1 MDKKKLLLVEDEAI
15 IALEL
20 KTRLQM
26 MGDYVVQVVPTGH
39 EALAMMEEYHPD
51 LILMDMML
59 RGEMDGIETSTRI
72 RENHET
78 PVIYM
83 TGNSHLKTDP
93 RIEETKPYWF
103 LVKPVPD
110 FKLVELIREALDSRQ
125 N

>member
-1 MDKKKLLLVEDEAI
+1 MSQKKILLVEDEAI

-26 MGDYVVQVVPTGH
+26 MGEFSVKVVPSGH
-39 EALAMMEEYHPD
+39 EALLKSEEFKPD

-59 RGEMDGIETSTRI
+59 RGDLDGIETSTRI
-72 RENHET
+72 RESHDT

-83 TGNSHLKTDP
+83 TGNSHLRTDP
-93 RIEETKPYWF
+93 RLEATKPYWF

-110 FKLVELIREALDSRQ
+110 YKLMKMIEEALQAPQD
-125 N
+125 